1 MRKRRYSNGD
11 VSLGRSD
18 GWYVASWKDGSSPR
32 QRHRLVK
39 ETEPEAMA
47 RSALDRFAE
56 GRRAVVT
63 VQQSYTVGQLW
74 KLWLEDRAKDGLS
87 NKSHESQWMALKTY
101 FENRAPHLLTRDD
114 GREYAKKRFEA
125 GKSSATV
132 HTEIARLRTCL
143 NWAVD
148 TNKIAKPQKV
158 WSPSKGKGRK
168 LILTPDEAKKL
179 VATARAESPHHIFV
193 FIVLAFSTAARH
205 MAILDLE
212 WPRVNFGAETI
223 NLEIDLPRD
232 KMSKAR
238 RKGRADVVMS
248 RVARAALQEAYRGRT
263 ACGYVVE
270 YGGRR
275 MSTVKNGFAHA
286 VERAGLNPKITPHTI
301 RHTVASW
308 ASNNKVDVTHIAH
321 LLGHSDDR
329 TTKGIYIHNE
339 AEASRPAVD
348 VIDAT
353 FESSLPTLSQNTPLR
368 LPKRGAKR
376 RFPSIVDKQ
385 TGSIDQ
391 DNDLI
396 NQSKGKTAG

>member
-1 MRKRRYSNGD
+1 MRKRHYRNGD

-18 GWYVASWKDGSSPR
+18 GWYVASWKDGSTPR
-32 QRHRLVK
+32 QRHRLVR
-39 ETEPEAMA
+39 ETESEATA
-47 RSALDRFAE
+47 RAALDRFAE

-74 KLWLEDRAKDGLS
+74 KLWLDDRAKDGL
-87 NKSHESQWMALKTY
+87 NNRGHDAQWVAIKKY
-101 FENRAPHLLTRDD
+101 FDTRAPHLLTRDD
-114 GREYAKKRFEA
+114 GREYAKQRFAE
-125 GKSSATV
+125 GKASSTV
-132 HTEIARLRTCL
+132 HTEIARVRTCL

-148 TNKIAKPQKV
+148 TNKIAKPQKL
-158 WSPSKGKGRK
+158 WAPSKGKGRK
-168 LILTPDEAKKL
+168 LVLTPDEARRL
-179 VATARAESPHHIFV
+179 LRASRDESPHHILVFV
-193 FIVLAFSTAARH
+193 VLAFSTAARH

-212 WPRVNFGAETI
+212 WTRVNFEAGTI

-248 RVARAALQEAYRGRT
+248 NLARAVLQEAYRGRT
-263 ACGYVVE
+263 DCGYVVE

-275 MSTVKNGFAHA
+275 VGTVKNGFAHA

-308 ASNNKVDVTHIAH
+308 VSSKDVDVKHTAH

-339 AEASRPAVD
+339 AETSRPAVD
-348 VIDAT
+348 VVDAT
-353 FESSLPTLSQNTPLR
+353 FESSLPTLSQTAPAR

-376 RFPSIVDKQ
+376 NLPSIIDKR
-385 TGSIDQ
+385 TRSAD
-391 DNDLI
+391 
-396 NQSKGKTAG
+396 